1 VLLELITRRTV
12 IYSEGS
18 DEKKSLASS
27 FLVALKEN
35 RLQSILDKNILSVP
49 IELLQEVA
57 QLAKCCLSMNGEER
71 PLMMEVLLEY
81 EWGRTWREQ
90 LIEHA
95 NDEIEYLPD
104 YPLNYQKPSSSGQ
117 HRSLMVL
124 DLETGR

>member
-1 VLLELITRRTV
+1 
-12 IYSEGS
+12 
-18 DEKKSLASS
+18 
-27 FLVALKEN
+27 
-35 RLQSILDKNILSVP
+35 LSVR

-71 PLMMEVLLEY
+71 PLMTEVSERLRY
-81 EWGRTWREQ
+81 IRRTWREQ

-104 YPLNYQKPSSSGQ
+104 YPVNYQPSSSGQ
-117 HRSLMVL
+117 HRSLMAL